1 MASPT
6 VTTES
11 AVEKAQFDDRAQL
24 LDLLNSQKHIT
35 GVYNTFLN
43 ECETPALISCFSG
56 ILNDEHELQN
66 EIFTDMQKRGW
77 YEPKAAETVKVDKA
91 VRKFFADASK

>member
-1 MASPT
+1 MANPVIT
-6 VTTES
+6 AEC
-11 AVEKAQFDDRAQL
+11 AVEKAQFDDRAQI

-43 ECETPALISCFSG
+43 ECETPALKNCFSS
-56 ILNDEHELQN
+56 ILNDEHALQN

-77 YEPKAAETVKVDKA
+77 YETKAAETAKVDKA
-91 VRKFFADASK
+91 IRKFSADATK